1 MNVLFRGVMDKVILT
16 QEGYEKLK
24 KELSDLIDVKR
35 VEIANRLRDA
45 IESGDNDLLENA
57 EFEAIKNEQS
67 FIEGR
72 INEIERMLAVS
83 RIADDSPHS
92 GEIAIGSTITVQED
106 GEEEESY
113 VIVGAAEANLE
124 SGKISYESP
133 IGRAVMGHQ
142 NGDVVEVTAPA
153 GAFRL
158 KIVDVK

>member
-1 MNVLFRGVMDKVILT
+1 
-16 QEGYEKLK
+16 
-24 KELSDLIDVKR
+24 
-35 VEIANRLRDA
+35 
-45 IESGDNDLLENA
+45 
-57 EFEAIKNEQS
+57 
-67 FIEGR
+67 
-72 INEIERMLAVS
+72 MLAVS

-142 NGDVVEVTAPA
+142 KGDVVEVTAPA